1 MYRMLL
7 FLFFISLNISLFNNN
22 LYSQKQEKNNS
33 SKLIPSTEKNSLV
46 VTSIPSGLKVYF
58 DIDND
63 TSSAADEVEL
73 VEKHKML
80 SKKYYKGTTPLII
93 RNVKKGRYLV
103 GISDISIFDK
113 FRKLK
118 MIDKNLTIRSIISFS
133 KIPGPFDK
141 LTEDTKGAAIYSV
154 KINNLESNRVIVCSY
169 PDESKLEDLDLLYDE
184 AFSYNFDDAKVKEEI
199 RKKMQNVLSE
209 EEILKIINLLHR
221 GGKISFRKG
230 DFKILWEINSAGSF
244 SMKH

>member
-1 MYRMLL
+1 LL
-7 FLFFISLNISLFNNN
+7 NNN

-33 SKLIPSTEKNSLV
+33 SKLIPRTEKNSLV

-73 VEKHKML
+73 VEKHKLL

-93 RNVKKGRYLV
+93 RNVKKGRYLIGV
-103 GISDISIFDK
+103 SDISIFDK

-141 LTEDTKGAAIYSV
+141 LTEDIKGAVIYSV
-154 KINNLESNRVIVCSY
+154 KINNTESNRVIVCSY
-169 PDESKLEDLDLLYDE
+169 PMESKLDELDLLYDPT
-184 AFSYNFDDAKVKEEI
+184 FSYNFDDLKIIEEI
-199 RKKMQNVLSE
+199 RGKTQNVLND

-221 GGKISFRKG
+221 GGKVSFRKG
-230 DFKILWEINSAGSF
+230 DFLILWEINNAGAL
-244 SMKH
+244 SMKNK